1 MDREKARKRAED
13 IVSKM
18 TAKEKASQLLFS
30 SPAIPRLGI
39 PAYNWW
45 NEALHGVARAGTAT
59 VFPQAIALGASFD
72 TDLVWKIADAISTEG
87 RAKYNIARKHGDR
100 DIYKG
105 LTFWSP
111 NINIFRDPRWGR
123 GQETYG
129 EDPYLTSRLGVAFV
143 SGLQGN
149 GEYMK
154 TAATAKHFAVHS
166 GPEDLRH
173 SFNAIAS
180 RKDMAETYLPAF
192 KALVTEASVEAVM
205 GAYNR
210 VNGEACNASPHLQHI
225 LRDEWGFEGHF
236 VSDCWALRDIHE
248 SHHITK
254 NAAESASL
262 ALKNGCDLNCGC
274 TYNHLLAALNKGLV
288 TEDDITRS
296 AVRLFTARFML
307 GMFDRTEWDS
317 LGLDDVDTPE
327 HHELALQA
335 AAESFVLLK
344 NNGVL
349 PLENIKSIAVI
360 GPNADNRTALAG
372 NYHGTASRYITP
384 LEGVEEEAGKRGI
397 KVRYSLGCPLL
408 SHHDEPLAK
417 EDDRFSEA
425 LEAALSSDVTILVL
439 GLDETLEGE
448 QPDDGNPGIGSD
460 RKTLGLLGHQEKL
473 LDLILS
479 TGKPCV
485 LVLESGSAADLLLAS
500 EKCSAILDIWY
511 PGALG
516 GKAVADVIFGNASP
530 SGKLPVT
537 FYKSLDTLP
546 DYTDYSM
553 KERTYRY
560 ADDASILYPFGF
572 GLTYGRMELADV
584 SIEECDD
591 GFLIH
596 ASVHAASS
604 VSEVLQVYVSDLDTP
619 DAPKR
624 SLKAFMRISLESGEQ
639 KPCEIKLGKDAFM
652 TADDDGIMVIAGR
665 HFLVSVGF
673 SQPDSI
679 STSLMGRSPFTAELD
694 IPLRWTTKTSL

>member
-45 NEALHGVARAGTAT
+45 NEALHGIARAGTAT

-349 PLENIKSIAVI
+349 PLKNIKSIAVI

-384 LEGVEEEAGKRGI
+384 LEGIEEEAGKRGI

-479 TGKPCV
+479 TGKPCI

-500 EKCSAILDIWY
+500 GKCSAILDIWY

-553 KERTYRY
+553 KGRTYRY
-560 ADDASILYPFGF
+560 ADDSSALYPFGF

-665 HFLVSVGF
+665 RFLVSVGF

-694 IPLRWTTKTSL
+694 IPLRWTTETSL

>member
-18 TAKEKASQLLFS
+18 TVKEKASQLLFS

-72 TDLVWKIADAISTEG
+72 TDLAWKIADAISTEG

-210 VNGEACNASPHLQHI
+210 VNGEACNASPNLQHI

-349 PLENIKSIAVI
+349 PLKNIKSIAVI

-384 LEGVEEEAGKRGI
+384 LEGIEEEAEKRGI

-460 RKTLGLLGHQEKL
+460 RKTLGLPGHQEKL

-516 GKAVADVIFGNASP
+516 AH
-530 SGKLPVT
+530 
-537 FYKSLDTLP
+537 
-546 DYTDYSM
+546 
-553 KERTYRY
+553 E
-560 ADDASILYPFGF
+560 
-572 GLTYGRMELADV
+572 GRALH
-584 SIEECDD
+584 
-591 GFLIH
+591 G
-596 ASVHAASS
+596 
-604 VSEVLQVYVSDLDTP
+604 
-619 DAPKR
+619 
-624 SLKAFMRISLESGEQ
+624 
-639 KPCEIKLGKDAFM
+639 
-652 TADDDGIMVIAGR
+652 GR
-665 HFLVSVGF
+665 QDNIRV
-673 SQPDSI
+673 
-679 STSLMGRSPFTAELD
+679 
-694 IPLRWTTKTSL
+694 

>member
-45 NEALHGVARAGTAT
+45 NEALHGIARAGTAT

-349 PLENIKSIAVI
+349 PLKNIKSIAVI

-384 LEGVEEEAGKRGI
+384 LEGIEEEAVKRGI

-460 RKTLGLLGHQEKL
+460 RKTLGLPGHQEKL

>member
-18 TAKEKASQLLFS
+18 TVKEKASQLLFS

-72 TDLVWKIADAISTEG
+72 MDLVWKIADAISTEG
-87 RAKYNIARKHGDR
+87 RAKYNIARKHGDQ

-225 LRDEWGFEGHF
+225 LRYEWGFEGHF

-349 PLENIKSIAVI
+349 PLKNIKSIAVI

-384 LEGVEEEAGKRGI
+384 LEGIEEEAGKRGI

-665 HFLVSVGF
+665 RFLVSVGF

-694 IPLRWTTKTSL
+694 IPLRWTTETSL

>member
-18 TAKEKASQLLFS
+18 TVKEKASQLLFS

-72 TDLVWKIADAISTEG
+72 TDLAWKIADAISTEG

-210 VNGEACNASPHLQHI
+210 VNGEACNASSHLQHI

-349 PLENIKSIAVI
+349 PLKNIKSIAVI

-384 LEGVEEEAGKRGI
+384 LEGIEEEAGKRGI

-516 GKAVADVIFGNASP
+516 GKAVADVIFGNTSP

-624 SLKAFMRISLESGEQ
+624 SLKAFMRISLERGEQ

-679 STSLMGRSPFTAELD
+679 SISLMDRSPFTAELD
-694 IPLRWTTKTSL
+694 IPLRWTAKTSL

>member
-18 TAKEKASQLLFS
+18 TVKEKASQLLFS

-45 NEALHGVARAGTAT
+45 NEALHGIARAGTAT

-72 TDLVWKIADAISTEG
+72 TDLVWKIANAISTEG

-349 PLENIKSIAVI
+349 PLKNIKSIAVI

-425 LEAALSSDVTILVL
+425 LEAALSSDVSILVL

-460 RKTLGLLGHQEKL
+460 RKTLGLPGHQEKL

-604 VSEVLQVYVSDLDTP
+604 VSEVLQVYVSDLDAP

>member
-18 TAKEKASQLLFS
+18 TVKEKASQLLFS

-45 NEALHGVARAGTAT
+45 NEALHGIARAGTAT

-349 PLENIKSIAVI
+349 PLKNIKSIAVI

-384 LEGVEEEAGKRGI
+384 LEGIEEEAGKRGI

-460 RKTLGLLGHQEKL
+460 RKTLGLPGHQEKL

>member
-45 NEALHGVARAGTAT
+45 NEALHGIARAGTAT

-123 GQETYG
+123 GQEIYG

-296 AVRLFTARFML
+296 AVRLFTARFLL

-317 LGLDDVDTPE
+317 LGIDDVDTPE

-360 GPNADNRTALAG
+360 GPNADNRTALGG

-384 LEGVEEEAGKRGI
+384 LEGIEDEAEKRGI

-425 LEAALSSDVTILVL
+425 LEAALSSDVSILVL

-460 RKTLGLLGHQEKL
+460 RKTLGLPGHQEKL

-479 TGKPCV
+479 TGKPCI

-500 EKCSAILDIWY
+500 GKCSAILDIWY

-560 ADDASILYPFGF
+560 ADDSSALYPFGF

-639 KPCEIKLGKDAFM
+639 KACEIKLGKDAFM

-665 HFLVSVGF
+665 RFLVSVGF

-694 IPLRWTTKTSL
+694 IPLRWTTETSL

>member
-45 NEALHGVARAGTAT
+45 NEALHGIARAGTAT

-72 TDLVWKIADAISTEG
+72 TDLAWKIADAISTEG

-349 PLENIKSIAVI
+349 PLKNIKSIAVI

-384 LEGVEEEAGKRGI
+384 LEGIEEEAGKRGI

-460 RKTLGLLGHQEKL
+460 RKTLGLPGHQEKL

>member
-1 MDREKARKRAED
+1 MDRNQSRKRAEEL
-13 IVSKM
+13 VSKM
-18 TAKEKASQLLFS
+18 TVKEKASQLLFS

-59 VFPQAIALGASFD
+59 VFPQAIALAATFD
-72 TDLVWKIADAISTEG
+72 TELVHKVADAISTEG
-87 RAKYNIARKHGDR
+87 RAKYNIARKHGDH

-111 NINIFRDPRWGR
+111 NVNIFRDPRWGR

-129 EDPYLTSRLGVAFV
+129 EDPYLTSRLGIEFV
-143 SGLQGN
+143 KGLQGN

-154 TAATAKHFAVHS
+154 TAACAKHFAVHS

-180 RKDMAETYLPAF
+180 KKDMAETYLPAF
-192 KALVTEASVEAVM
+192 KALVEDAGVEAVM

-210 VNGEACNASPHLQHI
+210 TNGEACNASPYLQHI
-225 LRDEWGFEGHF
+225 LREEWGFEGHF

-254 NAAESASL
+254 NAAESAAL

-274 TYNHLLAALNKGLV
+274 TYNHLIAALNKGLV
-288 TEDDITRS
+288 TEEDITRS
-296 AVRLFTARFML
+296 AVRLFTTRFML
-307 GMFDRTEWDS
+307 GMFDETEWDS
-317 LGLDDVDTPE
+317 LGIEDIDTPE
-327 HHELALQA
+327 HHELAIKA

-344 NNGVL
+344 NDGIL
-349 PLENIKSIAVI
+349 PLKSVRSLAVI
-360 GPNADNRTALAG
+360 GPNADNRVALSG

-384 LEGVEEEAGKRGI
+384 LEGIEDEAWKRGI

-408 SHHDEPLAK
+408 SHHDESLAK

-425 LEAALSSDVTILVL
+425 LEAAESSDAVILVL

-448 QPDDGNPGIGSD
+448 QPDDGNSGIGSD
-460 RKTLGLLGHQEKL
+460 RKNLHLPGRQEKL

-479 TGKPCV
+479 TGKPCI
-485 LVLESGSAADLLLAS
+485 LILESGSAADLSLAS
-500 EKCSAILDIWY
+500 EKCSAIIDIWY

-516 GKAVADVIFGNASP
+516 GKALADVLFGNTAP

-546 DYTDYSM
+546 AYTDYSM
-553 KERTYRY
+553 KGRTYRY
-560 ADDASILYPFGF
+560 AEDESILYPFGF
-572 GLTYGRMELADV
+572 GLTYGRMEMENV
-584 SIEECDD
+584 SIEKEGD
-591 GFLIH
+591 GFSIH
-596 ASVHAASS
+596 IDVFSSSS
-604 VSEVLQVYVSDLDTP
+604 VSEVIQVYVSDLDTP
-619 DAPKR
+619 DVPKR
-624 SLKAFMRISLESGEQ
+624 SLKAFQRVSLEGGERRTV
-639 KPCEIKLGKDAFM
+639 EIRLGREAFM
-652 TADDDGIMVIAGR
+652 TADDDGKMMISGK

-673 SQPDSI
+673 SQPDSV
-679 STSLMGRSPFTAELD
+679 STALMGRSPFIKEVE
-694 IPLRWTTKTSL
+694 IS

>member
-349 PLENIKSIAVI
+349 PLKNIKSIAVI
-360 GPNADNRTALAG
+360 GPNADNRTALGG

-384 LEGVEEEAGKRGI
+384 LEGIEDEAEKRGI

-425 LEAALSSDVTILVL
+425 LEAALSSDVSILVL
-439 GLDETLEGE
+439 GLDETLGV
-448 QPDDGNPGIGSD
+448 GI
-460 RKTLGLLGHQEKL
+460 LLETAQQH
-473 LDLILS
+473 
-479 TGKPCV
+479 
-485 LVLESGSAADLLLAS
+485 
-500 EKCSAILDIWY
+500 
-511 PGALG
+511 
-516 GKAVADVIFGNASP
+516 VIG
-530 SGKLPVT
+530 
-537 FYKSLDTLP
+537 
-546 DYTDYSM
+546 
-553 KERTYRY
+553 
-560 ADDASILYPFGF
+560 
-572 GLTYGRMELADV
+572 
-584 SIEECDD
+584 
-591 GFLIH
+591 
-596 ASVHAASS
+596 
-604 VSEVLQVYVSDLDTP
+604 QV
-619 DAPKR
+619 
-624 SLKAFMRISLESGEQ
+624 
-639 KPCEIKLGKDAFM
+639 
-652 TADDDGIMVIAGR
+652 
-665 HFLVSVGF
+665 VSVLTLHNGVIG
-673 SQPDSI
+673 Q
-679 STSLMGRSPFTAELD
+679 
-694 IPLRWTTKTSL
+694 

>member
-18 TAKEKASQLLFS
+18 TVKEKASQLLFS

-72 TDLVWKIADAISTEG
+72 MDLVWKIADAISTEG

-143 SGLQGN
+143 NGLQGN

-210 VNGEACNASPHLQHI
+210 VNGEACNASPYLQHI

-274 TYNHLLAALNKGLV
+274 TYNHLLAALSKGLV

-296 AVRLFTARFML
+296 AVRLFTARFLL

-349 PLENIKSIAVI
+349 PLKNIKSIAVI

-384 LEGVEEEAGKRGI
+384 LEGIEEEAGKRGI

-485 LVLESGSAADLLLAS
+485 LVLESGSATDLLLAS

-553 KERTYRY
+553 KGRTYRY

-639 KPCEIKLGKDAFM
+639 KACEIKLGKDAFM

-679 STSLMGRSPFTAELD
+679 SISLMDRSPFTAELD
-694 IPLRWTTKTSL
+694 IPLRWTAKTSL

>member
-18 TAKEKASQLLFS
+18 TVKEKASQLLFS

-72 TDLVWKIADAISTEG
+72 MDLVWKIADAISTEG

-129 EDPYLTSRLGVAFV
+129 EDPYLTSRLGIAFV
-143 SGLQGN
+143 NGLQGN

-210 VNGEACNASPHLQHI
+210 VNGEACSASPHLQHI
-225 LRDEWGFEGHF
+225 LRGEWGFEGHF

-248 SHHITK
+248 FHHITK

-296 AVRLFTARFML
+296 AVRLFTARFLL

-349 PLENIKSIAVI
+349 PLKNIKSIAVI

-384 LEGVEEEAGKRGI
+384 LEGIEDEAEKRGI

-425 LEAALSSDVTILVL
+425 LEAALSSDVSILVL

-448 QPDDGNPGIGSD
+448 LPDDGNPGIGSD
-460 RKTLGLLGHQEKL
+460 RKTLGLPGHQEKL

-500 EKCSAILDIWY
+500 GKCSAILDIWY

-516 GKAVADVIFGNASP
+516 GKAVADVIFGNTSP

-537 FYKSLDTLP
+537 FYKSLDMLP

-553 KERTYRY
+553 KGRTYRY
-560 ADDASILYPFGF
+560 ADDASALYPFGF

-639 KPCEIKLGKDAFM
+639 KTCEIKLGKDAFM
-652 TADDDGIMVIAGR
+652 TADDDGKMVIAGR

-694 IPLRWTTKTSL
+694 IPLRWTAKTSL

>member
-45 NEALHGVARAGTAT
+45 NEALHGIARAGTAT

-349 PLENIKSIAVI
+349 PLKNIKSIAVI

-384 LEGVEEEAGKRGI
+384 LEGIEEEAGKRGI

-460 RKTLGLLGHQEKL
+460 RKTLGLPGHQEKL

>member
-1 MDREKARKRAED
+1 M
-13 IVSKM
+13 
-18 TAKEKASQLLFS
+18 
-30 SPAIPRLGI
+30 
-39 PAYNWW
+39 
-45 NEALHGVARAGTAT
+45 
-59 VFPQAIALGASFD
+59 
-72 TDLVWKIADAISTEG
+72 
-87 RAKYNIARKHGDR
+87 
-100 DIYKG
+100 
-105 LTFWSP
+105 
-111 NINIFRDPRWGR
+111 
-123 GQETYG
+123 
-129 EDPYLTSRLGVAFV
+129 
-143 SGLQGN
+143 
-149 GEYMK
+149 
-154 TAATAKHFAVHS
+154 
-166 GPEDLRH
+166 
-173 SFNAIAS
+173 
-180 RKDMAETYLPAF
+180 
-192 KALVTEASVEAVM
+192 
-205 GAYNR
+205 
-210 VNGEACNASPHLQHI
+210 
-225 LRDEWGFEGHF
+225 
-236 VSDCWALRDIHE
+236 
-248 SHHITK
+248 
-254 NAAESASL
+254 
-262 ALKNGCDLNCGC
+262 
-274 TYNHLLAALNKGLV
+274 
-288 TEDDITRS
+288 
-296 AVRLFTARFML
+296 
-307 GMFDRTEWDS
+307 
-317 LGLDDVDTPE
+317 
-327 HHELALQA
+327 
-335 AAESFVLLK
+335 
-344 NNGVL
+344 
-349 PLENIKSIAVI
+349 
-360 GPNADNRTALAG
+360 
-372 NYHGTASRYITP
+372 
-384 LEGVEEEAGKRGI
+384 
-397 KVRYSLGCPLL
+397 L

-460 RKTLGLLGHQEKL
+460 RKTLGLPGHQEKL

-553 KERTYRY
+553 KGRTYRY

-639 KPCEIKLGKDAFM
+639 KACEIKLGKDAFM

>member
-18 TAKEKASQLLFS
+18 TVKEKASQLLFS

-45 NEALHGVARAGTAT
+45 NEALHGIARAGTAT

-154 TAATAKHFAVHS
+154 TAATTKHFAVHS

-349 PLENIKSIAVI
+349 PLKNIKSIAVI

-384 LEGVEEEAGKRGI
+384 LEGIEDEAGKRGI

-425 LEAALSSDVTILVL
+425 LEAALSSDVSILVL

-448 QPDDGNPGIGSD
+448 QSDDGNPGIGSD
-460 RKTLGLLGHQEKL
+460 RKTLGLPGHQEKL

-500 EKCSAILDIWY
+500 GKCSAILDIWY

-516 GKAVADVIFGNASP
+516 GKAVADVIFGNTSP

-537 FYKSLDTLP
+537 FYKSLDMLP

-553 KERTYRY
+553 KGRTYRY
-560 ADDASILYPFGF
+560 ADDSSALYPFGF

-596 ASVHAASS
+596 AAVHAASS

-639 KPCEIKLGKDAFM
+639 KTCEIKLGKDAFM
-652 TADDDGIMVIAGR
+652 TADDDGKMVIAGR
-665 HFLVSVGF
+665 HFFVSVGF

-679 STSLMGRSPFTAELD
+679 STSLMGRSPFAAELD
-694 IPLRWTTKTSL
+694 IPLRWTAKTSL